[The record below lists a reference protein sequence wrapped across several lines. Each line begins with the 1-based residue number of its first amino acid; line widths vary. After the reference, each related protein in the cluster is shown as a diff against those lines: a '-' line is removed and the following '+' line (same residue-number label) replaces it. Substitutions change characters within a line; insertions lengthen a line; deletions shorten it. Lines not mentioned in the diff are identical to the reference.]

1 VSATVLAAAAASISN
16 QVDSVTGELA
26 MPHVDWAGIAPATI
40 LIGAACVLLVVAS
53 LARHTTWIQHVYAPF
68 TVVSAFTAGLFTIN
82 LWQRLLDGVNAT
94 VVANAINIDG
104 FSIFITATVCSVLA
118 LAALIAQGFLRRE
131 QLDGPEF
138 YVLAMLSASGG
149 VIMGGANDLL
159 VMFLGLEIL
168 SIALYVLA
176 GSHLR
181 RTESQESALKYFVLG
196 GFASAL
202 FLYGVALTYGAT
214 GSTNFDDITRYL
226 NSTVVFKNG
235 LLVAGTILMI
245 VGLGFKIAAV
255 PFHMWTPDVYQGSPS
270 PVTGF
275 MAAGAKAAGF
285 AGLLRILFSGLATRR
300 LDWQPIIWVL
310 AIATMAVGA
319 VLAAVQTDIK
329 RMMAYSSISHAGFI
343 LIGVQAASDRGLA
356 AALFYLLTYAFVVLG
371 TFAVI
376 SIVGRTGDSAH
387 ALSDYKGLA
396 RRSPVLAIT
405 LTLFLLAQAGI
416 PATSGFIAKFGV
428 IMAAADAHS
437 YAIAIIAML
446 VSVIGGYFYL
456 RVIVQMYM
464 HEPDESTAGAGI
476 FAIPGTTQLALL
488 ITAAFTLY
496 AGMFPGALLHFAE
509 RALLR

>member
-1 VSATVLAAAAASISN
+1 
-16 QVDSVTGELA
+16 

-53 LARHTTWIQHVYAPF
+53 LARHTTWIHHVYAPF
-68 TVVSAFTAGLFTIN
+68 TVVSALVAGLFTIN

-104 FSIFITATVCSVLA
+104 FSIFITVTVCSVLA

-138 YVLAMLSASGG
+138 YVLAMLSAAGG

-343 LIGVQAASDRGLA
+343 LIGVQSASDRGLA

-387 ALSDYKGLA
+387 ALSDYQGLA
-396 RRSPVLAIT
+396 RRSPILAIT

-428 IMAAADAHS
+428 IMAAADSHS

-496 AGMFPGALLHFAE
+496 AGIFPGALLHFAE

>member
-1 VSATVLAAAAASISN
+1 MLDRPAI
-16 QVDSVTGELA
+16 
-26 MPHVDWAGIAPATI
+26 DWAGIAPATT

-53 LARHTTWIQHVYAPF
+53 LARHTSWIHHVYAPF
-68 TVVSAFTAGLFTIN
+68 TVVAALLAGLFTIN
-82 LWQRLLDGVNAT
+82 LWERLLNGINNT

-104 FSIFITATVCSVLA
+104 FSIFITVTLCAVLA
-118 LAALIAQGFLRRE
+118 ISALIAQGYLRRE

-138 YVLAMLSASGG
+138 YVLAMLSAAGG

-214 GSTNFDDITRYL
+214 GSTNFDDITTYL
-226 NSTVVFKNG
+226 NGTVVFRNG
-235 LLVAGTILMI
+235 LLVAGTILMV

-275 MAAGAKAAGF
+275 MAAAAKAAGF
-285 AGLLRILFSGLATRR
+285 AALLRILFSGLVTRR

-319 VLAAVQTDIK
+319 ILAAVQSDIK

-376 SIVGRTGDSAH
+376 TIVGRTGDSAH
-387 ALSDYKGLA
+387 ALTDYKGLA
-396 RRSPVLAIT
+396 RRSPILAIT

-428 IMAAADAHS
+428 ITAAADARS

-464 HEPDESTAGAGI
+464 HEPDDSTAGEGI
-476 FAIPGTTQLALL
+476 YAIPATTRLALL